1 MKLKD
6 KISAFLLILFCS
18 FSYGQLD
25 QYNYKRELQ
34 GIKSTWHKVVLPEEI
49 FGKVTPNL
57 ADIRIYGITAAKDTI
72 EASYLLKLKIEKIVA
87 KDVNFRFLNTTQNE
101 NGYYFTLEVPTEDTV
116 NQLKL
121 DFNKQ
126 NFDWKLTLEGS
137 QDQQEWFTVV
147 DDYRILS
154 IKNAET
160 DYQFTKITFPSTKF
174 RFFRLL
180 VKSEEN
186 PELINVKATYN
197 EVKNGNFVDYD
208 VTNIKTIQ
216 EKKAQR
222 TVLEIDLKSTVAL
235 NSIQIK
241 VKDTFD
247 YYRPVSIQY
256 IADSVKTEQ
265 GWNYLYEN
273 LASATLSSI
282 EKNEFKF
289 ESTILKKLKISI
301 SNQDNEPLN
310 IESIAVKGTIHE
322 LLVRFTEPA
331 AYFLTYGNKKAT
343 KPTYDI
349 ERFVSK
355 VPEILTVLTLG
366 NEQKIDKKDT
376 TKVPLFKNK
385 IWLWLLMGII
395 ILVLGWFSIKMMN
408 KKS

>member
-1 MKLKD
+1 MKLKT
-6 KISAFLLILFCS
+6 KISAFLGLMFCS
-18 FSYGQLD
+18 FSYAQLN

-34 GIKSTWHKVVLPEEI
+34 GITAPWHKVVLPKEI
-49 FGKVTPNL
+49 FGKVAPNL

-72 EASYLLKLKIEKIVA
+72 EASYLLKLTEEKIVA
-87 KDVNFRFLNTTQNE
+87 KDVIFRFLNTSQNE
-101 NGYYFTLEVPTEDTV
+101 KGYYFTLEVPSEESI

-121 DFNKQ
+121 DFKKE
-126 NFDWKLTLEGS
+126 NFDWKITLEGS
-137 QDQQEWFTVV
+137 QNQQEWFTVV

-154 IKNAET
+154 IKNAAT
-160 DYQFTKITFPSTKF
+160 DYQFTKIIFPGTKF

-186 PELINVKATYN
+186 PELANVKATYN
-197 EVKNGNFVDYD
+197 ETRNGSFVDYAIA
-208 VTNIKTIQ
+208 NIKTIQ
-216 EKKAQR
+216 EKEEQK
-222 TVLEIDLKSTVAL
+222 TTLEIDLKSTVAVS
-235 NSIQIK
+235 SIQIK

-247 YYRPVSIQY
+247 YYRPISIQY
-256 IADSVKTEQ
+256 VADSVKTEQ

-273 LASATLSSI
+273 LTTGTLSSI

-301 SNQDNEPLN
+301 FNQDNEPLN
-310 IESIAVKGTIHE
+310 IETIEVKGYVHE

-343 KPTYDI
+343 KPNYDI

-355 VPEILTVLTLG
+355 VPDTLTVLTVG

-376 TKVPLFKNK
+376 SKAPLFKNK
-385 IWLWLLMGII
+385 MWLWGLMAII
-395 ILVLGWFSIKMMN
+395 ILVLGWFSVKMMG
-408 KKS
+408 KKG

>member
-1 MKLKD
+1 MKLKV
-6 KISAFLLILFCS
+6 KISAFLLLLFCS

-49 FGKVTPNL
+49 FGKVAPNL
-57 ADIRIYGITAAKDTI
+57 ADIRIFGITAAKDTV
-72 EASYLLKLKIEKIVA
+72 EASYLLKLKTEKIVA

-101 NGYYFTLEVPTEDTV
+101 KGYYFTLEVPTEDTV

-147 DDYRILS
+147 DGYRILS

-208 VTNIKTIQ
+208 VINIKTIQ

-247 YYRPVSIQY
+247 YYRPISIQY
-256 IADSVKTEQ
+256 VADSVKTEQ

-355 VPEILTVLTLG
+355 VPETLTVLTLG
-366 NEQKIDKKDT
+366 NEQKIGKKDT

>member
-1 MKLKD
+1 MKLKV
-6 KISAFLLILFCS
+6 KISVFLLILFCS

-49 FGKVTPNL
+49 FGKVAPNL
-57 ADIRIYGITAAKDTI
+57 ADIRIFGITAAKDTV
-72 EASYLLKLKIEKIVA
+72 EASYLLKLKAEKIVD
-87 KDVNFRFLNTTQNE
+87 KEVNFKLLNSTHNE
-101 NGYYFTLEVPTEDTV
+101 KGYYFTLEVPSEEAI

-121 DFNKQ
+121 DFKKL

-137 QDQQEWFTVV
+137 QNQQEWFTVV

-160 DYQFTKITFPSTKF
+160 DYQFTKVTFPSAKF
-174 RFFRLL
+174 RFFRFRI
-180 VKSEEN
+180 KSKEN
-186 PELINVKATYN
+186 PELITVKAAFN
-197 EVKNGNFVDYD
+197 EISNGSFIEYD
-208 VTNIKTIQ
+208 VANIKTIQ

-222 TVLEIDLKSTVAL
+222 TTLEIDLKSTVAVSSL
-235 NSIQIK
+235 QIK

-247 YYRPVSIQY
+247 YYRPISIQY
-256 IADSVKTEQ
+256 VSDSVKTEQ
-265 GWNYLYEN
+265 GWNYIYE
-273 LASATLSSI
+273 TLSSGTLSSV

-310 IESIAVKGTIHE
+310 IETIAVKGYVHE

-331 AYFLTYGNKKAT
+331 AYFLTYGNIKAT
-343 KPTYDI
+343 KPSYDI
-349 ERFVSK
+349 ERFDSK
-355 VPEILTVLTLG
+355 IPDTLTVLTLG

-376 TKVPLFKNK
+376 TKAPLFKNK

-395 ILVLGWFSIKMMN
+395 ILVLGWFSVKMMG
-408 KKS
+408 KKG

>member
-1 MKLKD
+1 MKLKA
-6 KISAFLLILFCS
+6 KISAVFLLLFCA

-34 GIKSTWHKVVLPEEI
+34 GVTAPWHKVVLPEEI
-49 FGKVTPNL
+49 FGNVSRNL
-57 ADIRIYGITAAKDTI
+57 SDIRIYGITAAKDTI
-72 EASYLLKLKIEKIVA
+72 EAPYLLKLKAEKTVV
-87 KDVNFRFLNTTQNE
+87 KDVNFKFLNTTQNE
-101 NGYYFTLEVPTEDTV
+101 KGYYFTLEVPTEDAI

-137 QDQQEWFTVV
+137 HNQQEWFTVV

-154 IKNAET
+154 IKNTAT
-160 DYQFTKITFPSTKF
+160 DYQFTKVIFENAKF

-186 PELINVKATYN
+186 PEMVNVKATYN
-197 EVKNGNFVDYD
+197 VVKNGGFVDYAIA
-208 VTNIKTIQ
+208 NLKTIQ
-216 EKKAQR
+216 DKEAQK
-222 TVLEIDLKSTVAL
+222 TTLEIDLKSTVAVSSL
-235 NSIQIK
+235 QIK

-247 YYRPVSIQY
+247 YYRPISIQY
-256 IADSVKTEQ
+256 VADSVKTEQ

-273 LASATLSSI
+273 LTTGTLSSI
-282 EKNEFKF
+282 ENNEFKF

-301 SNQDNEPLN
+301 FNQDNQPLN
-310 IESIAVKGTIHE
+310 IETIAVKGTIHE

-331 AYFLTYGNKKAT
+331 VYFLTYGNKKAT
-343 KPTYDI
+343 KPNYDI

-355 VPEILTVLTLG
+355 VPDTLTVLTLG
-366 NEQKIDKKDT
+366 NEQKIDKKDL
-376 TKVPLFKNK
+376 TKAPLFKNK

-395 ILVLGWFSIKMMN
+395 ILVLGWFSVKMMG